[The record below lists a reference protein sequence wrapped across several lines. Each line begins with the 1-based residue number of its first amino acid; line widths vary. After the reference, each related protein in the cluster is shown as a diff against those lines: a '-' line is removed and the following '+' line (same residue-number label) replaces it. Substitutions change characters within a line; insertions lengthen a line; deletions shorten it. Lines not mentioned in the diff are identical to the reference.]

1 MNALEQAKYD
11 LAQRLLGTRARKKN
25 DKGRIDSP
33 PGNDRQITRNPK
45 RLADHPGIVETHAML
60 QLAKEHDMDGGGFFV
75 PQRKLG
81 NGRALTEGGRDMI
94 NFSSYD
100 YLGLGDNLEIREA
113 AREAISIYGTSL
125 SATRTV
131 GGEIDLFQILESEIA
146 DFVGTEAALIFVSG
160 YLTNLAFLGYAV
172 KQTDLVVHDE
182 LSHNSMING
191 VRLSWAKRLSFQHN
205 DPDHLDSILK
215 LHRNTAEVCLVM
227 LEGVYSMD
235 GDIAR
240 LPEILEVA
248 RRHSCDVYID
258 EAHSFGVLGATGRGV
273 LEHFGI
279 SHEPD
284 IVLMNTVSKAL
295 ASIGGYIA
303 CDKPLL
309 DAVRYQAP
317 GASLYCAPMPPAQAA
332 TTLAAIRT
340 LKASPELPARAR
352 DKAKLFSD
360 ELTRYGFNIGLS
372 SGSAVVPLLTGSS
385 AMAIR
390 LSSML
395 REKDII
401 AYAVFYPVVPDHM
414 ARVRFFVSAAHREV
428 DLIETAA
435 IVAECAKKVGVPSE
449 LPGIGPSKTL

>member
-1 MNALEQAKYD
+1 MSGLEQAKSE
-11 LAQRLLGTRARKKN
+11 LAQRLLGTRPRKSSI
-25 DKGRIDSP
+25 KGGVEAQS
-33 PGNDRQITRNPK
+33 GSDRSIVREPK
-45 RLADHPGIVETHAML
+45 RLADHPGIFETRAML
-60 QLAKEHDMDGGGFFV
+60 QLAKEHGMDGGGFFV

-81 NGRALTEGGRDMI
+81 NGRALTEDGRDMI

-131 GGEIDLFQILESEIA
+131 GGEIDLFQMLESEIA
-146 DFVGTEAALIFVSG
+146 NFVGTEGALLFVSG

-172 KQTDLVVHDE
+172 KQTDLVMHDD

-191 VRLSWAKRLSFQHN
+191 VRLSCAKRLSFHHN
-205 DPDHLDSILK
+205 DPDHLDSMLK

-235 GDIAR
+235 GDIVR
-240 LPEILEVA
+240 LPELLKVA
-248 RRHSCDVYID
+248 RRHNCDVYID

-273 LEHFGI
+273 LEHYSI
-279 SHEPD
+279 AHESD

-295 ASIGGYIA
+295 ASVGGYVA

-309 DAVRYQAP
+309 DAVRYQAS

-340 LKASPELPARAR
+340 LKATPELPARAR
-352 DKAKLFSD
+352 NNAKLFLD
-360 ELTRYGFNIGLS
+360 ELTRYGLNTGLS
-372 SGSAVVPLLTGSS
+372 SGSAVVPVLTGSS
-385 AMAIR
+385 ARAVK

-395 REKDII
+395 RKRDII

-414 ARVRFFVSAAHREV
+414 ARVRFFVSAAHREE
-428 DLIETAA
+428 DLKETAA
-435 IVAECAKKVGVPSE
+435 IVAECAKTVGVSRKI
-449 LPGIGPSKTL
+449 PGFDASLT